1 MGGHVKIYPD
11 TTNVYSIAFLSA
23 KTGALEAMSIFRSN
37 TQGEKNVSQT
47 QVFKKNRMHF
57 IYFAL
62 QQSCKKAS
70 VTSPGIL

>member
-23 KTGALEAMSIFRSN
+23 KTGTSEAMSIFRSN

-47 QVFKKNRMHF
+47 QVFKKKSNAF
-57 IYFAL
+57 YIFCSATEL
-62 QQSCKKAS
+62 
-70 VTSPGIL
+70 

>member
-23 KTGALEAMSIFRSN
+23 KTGTLEAMSIFRSN

-47 QVFKKNRMHF
+47 QLFKK
-57 IYFAL
+57 
-62 QQSCKKAS
+62 K
-70 VTSPGIL
+70 